1 VSISYVYQYLAKRPN
16 LKHEWKSSYDSRKL
30 QLHREQFLTVL
41 KNHPGASLN
50 TIRRIPEMAL
60 IGYLGMIGNGCE
72 IRYLQYGALN
82 FNCHVYQRPRL
93 DLAGVFSTININK
106 WVLGS

>member
-50 TIRRIPEMAL
+50 TIRRIPE
-60 IGYLGMIGNGCE
+60 NGFDWLFRNDRE
-72 IRYLQYGALN
+72 WLRNTLPAIWRVK
-82 FNCHVYQRPRL
+82 F
-93 DLAGVFSTININK
+93 
-106 WVLGS
+106 